1 MKKFTSII
9 TLMLIAAMAFTFTS
23 CEDEYIADNL
33 SGGTFYGKT
42 WQGTIRQYYHD
53 RWGLSGNHYRTV
65 MQFNG
70 EGYTSGTGYEVDYDL
85 DDPYGSYYYCEF
97 DWNVYGGTITIRYA
111 DTYYDPVYIYDY
123 SLSSNYFEGYFDDGT
138 ASDISFRLYA
148 INNFDWDPYW
158 YDYDYY
164 DDYYYAKP
172 QTRAAG
178 DSKLKTAAKGA
189 FAK

>member
-1 MKKFTSII
+1 MKLGKKVDI
-9 TLMLIAAMAFTFTS
+9 TATM
-23 CEDEYIADNL
+23 
-33 SGGTFYGKT
+33 G
-42 WQGTIRQYYHD
+42 
-53 RWGLSGNHYRTV
+53 
-65 MQFNG
+65 FNKQLASN
-70 EGYTSGTGYEVDYDL
+70 TSGTGYEVDYDL

-97 DWNVYGGTITIRYA
+97 DWSVYGGTITIRYA